1 MLDESKL
8 TDEETSL
15 YRESNETGDVWKDES
30 LGIDERITM
39 AAARLAMNHKE
50 SARYKDDAVRTINAN
65 LTSLNKA
72 MSL

>member
-1 MLDESKL
+1 
-8 TDEETSL
+8 
-15 YRESNETGDVWKDES
+15 
-30 LGIDERITM
+30 M